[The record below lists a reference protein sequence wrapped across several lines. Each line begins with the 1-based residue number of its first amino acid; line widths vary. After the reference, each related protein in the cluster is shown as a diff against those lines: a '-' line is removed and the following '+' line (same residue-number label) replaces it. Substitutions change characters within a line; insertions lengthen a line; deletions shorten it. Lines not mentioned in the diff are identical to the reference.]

1 MDSIIPHEPPKI
13 SFFGKGNCSTHK
25 KVNIYMNGTHNNVE
39 KELYKGAGLN
49 LVYNFEQD
57 SHLLACTIGCF
68 MNKSLNSRNV
78 LKT

>member
-1 MDSIIPHEPPKI
+1 
-13 SFFGKGNCSTHK
+13 
-25 KVNIYMNGTHNNVE
+25 MNGTHNNVE